1 MINRSLIYLVCMAIV
16 TALAVACGSTS
27 TNVNLTSNTNHGA
40 NTGVNTSNSSVT
52 GTVSNTMGNAANS
65 MSNSVSSMTTP
76 SPESFLTDAAEGG
89 MTEVELGKLAQ
100 TKTKDPEIKKFAQ
113 MLVEDHSKANSE
125 VKSLAAKK
133 NINLPTGM
141 GSHQSNYD
149 KLKGLSGD
157 EFDEEF
163 VEDMVSDHEKDVS
176 TFQKVAQNST
186 DPDVKA
192 FAAKTLPVLQKHL
205 DTIKGIQSKMK

>member
-16 TALAVACGSTS
+16 TGLAVACGSTS